1 MEGAWSVS
9 NKKEEEEEA
18 CPKQAV
24 RLGTDTAIHH
34 HCRDLDSSL
43 PGNHDTQLLGN
54 PHHAIALHTGSA
66 PVFIA
71 FLFCCK

>member
-43 PGNHDTQLLGN
+43 PGNHDA
-54 PHHAIALHTGSA
+54 H
-66 PVFIA
+66 
-71 FLFCCK
+71 